1 MYIYK
6 VKHKLTNID
15 LEEKKADCSV
25 CGRTYIKKTPSSK
38 TANCKNAIHARRKEI
53 RKGIVFEKI
62 PEKYSKAASKEAVHR
77 NRAKRKGQLPESAN
91 VNLMRNIYA
100 ECPEGY
106 EVDHIES
113 IAHGGLHHQ
122 DNLQYLP
129 IEQNRKK
136 SCGDNYDKSMII
148 KWSLIVA

>member
-6 VKHKLTNID
+6 QRHKLTNID
-15 LEEKKADCSV
+15 LKDKKANCSV
-25 CGRTYIKKTPSSK
+25 CGMTDIKKTPASK

-53 RKGIVFEKI
+53 RNGIKFEKI

-77 NRAKRKGQLPESAN
+77 NRAKRKGQLPVDAD

-100 ECPEGY
+100 ECPKGY
-106 EVDHIES
+106 EVDHIEP

-122 DNLQYLP
+122 NNLQYLP
-129 IEQNRKK
+129 IEQNRRK
-136 SCGDNYDKSMII
+136 SCGDNYDKSTAI